1 MNSNNSM
8 RKKIK
13 LSLVEVIAEA
23 LCANKFEAVFNVPGF
38 GGSDVVES
46 LIKKEKLKTFINLN
60 EEAAFSIS
68 YGVSSNGKRAALL
81 IKSQGFVKALNAI
94 TSSLSTETASANLV
108 FIFDDTEG
116 KSSDNIIPT
125 KKIVKSTEMPYV
137 ILGKDPAKDISNAI
151 VLSEKL
157 KIPFAIIVDCKD
169 LNNSYAS
176 KINVAKMK
184 PAKISGF
191 TERVACP
198 ILTKYQREKLKN
210 KINGKSLKVTPPR
223 ISDIRKILPEK
234 ILSEFIKYEDFMN
247 VFVKH
252 RPSFVSGDAG
262 TSALY
267 AFNPFNC
274 IDTCTYMGGS
284 PGMAIGAMIAGK
296 NDAVSVTG
304 DFSFLAAGIL
314 GLNEAVLHTI
324 PLKLIIFNN
333 GKAHA
338 TGGQMINP
346 SLMGSFR
353 RGFSQSILDLKL
365 LGAKESQIEKVLST
379 FLKRN
384 SLSILILEI

>member
-1 MNSNNSM
+1 MS
-8 RKKIK
+8 KDIK
-13 LSLVEVIAEA
+13 LSLVEIIAES

-38 GGSDVVES
+38 GGSDVIES
-46 LIKKEKLKTFINLN
+46 LIQKDKLKTFINLN

-81 IKSQGFVKALNAI
+81 IKSQGFAKALNAI

-125 KKIVKSTEMPYV
+125 KKIVKSTGMPFV
-137 ILGKDPAKDISNAI
+137 EIGKDPAKDISNAI

-157 KIPFAIIVDCKD
+157 KVPVGIVIDCKN
-169 LNNSYAS
+169 LNNCFAS
-176 KINVAKMK
+176 KVSVAKLK

-191 TERVACP
+191 AERVACP
-198 ILTKYQREKLKN
+198 ILTKYQRQKLRN
-210 KINGKSLKVTPPR
+210 KINGKSLIIKPPS
-223 ISDIRKILPEK
+223 INDIRKVLPEK
-234 ILSEFIKYEDFMN
+234 ILSEFRKYEDFMN

-262 TSALY
+262 TSAIY

-314 GLNEAVLHTI
+314 GFNEAVLHKI

-338 TGGQMINP
+338 TGGQKLNP
-346 SLMGSFR
+346 SLMDSFR
-353 RGFSQSILDLKL
+353 RGFNQSILDLKL
-365 LGAKESQIEKVLST
+365 SKAKESQIERVLCS
-379 FLKRN
+379 FLKRK
-384 SLSILILEI
+384 SLSILILDI

>member
-1 MNSNNSM
+1 MS
-8 RKKIK
+8 KDIK
-13 LSLVEVIAEA
+13 VSLVEIIAES

-38 GGSDVVES
+38 GGSDVIDS
-46 LIKKEKLKTFINLN
+46 LIQKDKLKTFINLN

-81 IKSQGFVKALNAI
+81 IKSQGFAKALNAI

-108 FIFDDTEG
+108 FIFDDSEG
-116 KSSDNIIPT
+116 QSSDNIIPT
-125 KKIVKSTEMPYV
+125 KKIVKSTEMPFV
-137 ILGKDPAKDISNAI
+137 EIGKDPAKDISNAI

-157 KIPFAIIVDCKD
+157 KIPVAIIVDCKD
-169 LNNSYAS
+169 LNNSFANKVS
-176 KINVAKMK
+176 VAKLK
-184 PAKISGF
+184 PVKISGF

-210 KINGKSLKVTPPR
+210 KINGKSLIIKPPI
-223 ISDIRKILPEK
+223 ISDIRKVLPEK
-234 ILSEFIKYEDFMN
+234 ILSEFRKYEDFMN

-252 RPSFVSGDAG
+252 RPSFVAGDAG
-262 TSALY
+262 TSAIY

-314 GLNEAVLHTI
+314 GFNEAVLHNI

-338 TGGQMINP
+338 TGGQKINS
-346 SLMGSFR
+346 SLIDSFR
-353 RGFSQSILDLKL
+353 RGFNHSILDLNL
-365 LGAKESQIEKVLST
+365 SGAKEPQIEKVLIS

>member
-1 MNSNNSM
+1 MS
-8 RKKIK
+8 KDTKV
-13 LSLVEVIAEA
+13 SLVEIIAES

-38 GGSDVVES
+38 GGSDVIES
-46 LIKKEKLKTFINLN
+46 LIKKDKLKTFINLN

-81 IKSQGFVKALNAI
+81 IKSQGFAKALNAI

-125 KKIVKSTEMPYV
+125 KKIVKSTEMPFV
-137 ILGKDPAKDISNAI
+137 ELGKDPAKDISNAI

-157 KIPFAIIVDCKD
+157 KSPVAIIIDCKD
-169 LNNSYAS
+169 LNNSFS
-176 KINVAKMK
+176 NKVSVAKLK
-184 PAKISGF
+184 PVKISGF

-210 KINGKSLKVTPPR
+210 KISGKSLKIKPPS
-223 ISDIRKILPEK
+223 ISDIRKVLPEK

-247 VFVKH
+247 VFMKL

-262 TSALY
+262 TSAIY

-296 NDAVSVTG
+296 KDAVSVTG

-314 GLNEAVLHTI
+314 GFNEAVLHNI

-338 TGGQMINP
+338 TGGQKINP
-346 SLMGSFR
+346 SLMDSFR
-353 RGFSQSILDLKL
+353 RGFNQSILDLNL
-365 LGAKESQIEKVLST
+365 SEAKGSQIEKVLGS
-379 FLKRN
+379 FLERK

>member
-1 MNSNNSM
+1 MS
-8 RKKIK
+8 KDTKV
-13 LSLVEVIAEA
+13 SLVEIIAES
-23 LCANKFEAVFNVPGF
+23 LCANKFEAAFNVPGF
-38 GGSDVVES
+38 GGSDVIDS
-46 LIKKEKLKTFINLN
+46 LIKKDKLKTFINLN

-68 YGVSSNGKRAALL
+68 YGVSSNGKRSALL
-81 IKSQGFVKALNAI
+81 IKSQGFAKALNAI

-125 KKIVKSTEMPYV
+125 KKIVKSTEMPF
-137 ILGKDPAKDISNAI
+137 IELGKNPGKDISNAI

-157 KIPFAIIVDCKD
+157 KIPVAIIIDCKN
-169 LNNSYAS
+169 LNNSFSS
-176 KINVAKMK
+176 KVSVAKIK
-184 PAKISGF
+184 PVKISGF

-210 KINGKSLKVTPPR
+210 KINGKSAKVTPPN
-223 ISDIRKILPEK
+223 ISDIRKVLPEK

-262 TSALY
+262 TSAIY

-314 GLNEAVLHTI
+314 GFNEAVLHNI

-338 TGGQMINP
+338 TGGQKINP
-346 SLMGSFR
+346 TLMDSFR
-353 RGFSQSILDLKL
+353 RGFYESILDLNMSK
-365 LGAKESQIEKVLST
+365 AKKSEIEKTLGT
-379 FLKRN
+379 FLERK
-384 SLSILILEI
+384 SLSILILDF